1 MSQITANAALPAI
14 IVGESDYDT
23 LSALAAAAAPR
34 MPEVAE
40 TLLNELDRATVV
52 DSDAVPPGIVRIGSR
67 VTYRTDAVERQVTLV
82 MPSEA
87 DISAGRVSVLTPI
100 GAALLGLSTGQT
112 IEWPARDGRL
122 HHLQVLAVERPAAS
136 RR

>member
-1 MSQITANAALPAI
+1 MSQMTANTPLPEI
-14 IVGESDYDT
+14 IVGERDYDT

-67 VTYRTDAVERQVTLV
+67 VTYLADASERQVTLV

-87 DISAGRVSVLTPI
+87 DISAGRISVLTPI

-122 HHLQVLAVERPAAS
+122 HHLRVVAVEQLAAGRS
-136 RR
+136 

>member
-1 MSQITANAALPAI
+1 MSQITANADLPAI

-100 GAALLGLSTGQT
+100 GAALLGRSTGQT
-112 IEWPARDGRL
+112 NEWPAPDGRL